1 MSRRR
6 LAAALF
12 FSAVIVAVLGVIV
25 YTEQMNA
32 TQMASV
38 WVVTH
43 DVVAGTPFSANNVQ
57 LVEVRS
63 GSGDF
68 NFEVEGPST
77 FHALFV
83 RSLTTNDILRSDD
96 LIAAS
101 AESQVAITVEDAPPL
116 APGDDIDVYAAVSTG
131 QQVLV
136 GHDLVVNTV
145 SGSSITILVPVA
157 DEPAWIAIGASNV
170 ALHAAMT
177 VPGAQL
183 APSPLSADTAI
194 NILCG
199 AACGGL
205 SGSASAP

>member
-12 FSAVIVAVLGVIV
+12 FSAVILAVLGVIV

-43 DVVAGTPFSANNVQ
+43 DVVAGTPFSSNNVQ

-68 NFEVEGPST
+68 NFEVEGPSA

-116 APGDDIDVYAAVSTG
+116 APGNDIDVYAAVSTG

-145 SGSSITILVPVA
+145 SGSSITVLVPVA

-205 SGSASAP
+205 SGGASAP

>member
-12 FSAVIVAVLGVIV
+12 FSAVIAAVLGVIV

-43 DVVAGTPFSANNVQ
+43 DVVAGTPFSSNNVE

-68 NFEVEGPST
+68 NFEVDGPST

-116 APGDDIDVYAAVSTG
+116 APGENIDIYAAVPTG

-145 SGSSITILVPVA
+145 SGGSITVLVPVA
-157 DEPAWIAIGASNV
+157 DEPAWIAIGASNI
-170 ALHAAMT
+170 ALHVAMT
-177 VPGAQL
+177 VPGSQL
-183 APSPLSADTAI
+183 APPPLSANTAI

-205 SGSASAP
+205 SGSTTTP

>member
-145 SGSSITILVPVA
+145 SGSSITVLVPVA

-177 VPGAQL
+177 VPGAEL

-205 SGSASAP
+205 SGSANAP

>member
-1 MSRRR
+1 MSLEE

-12 FSAVIVAVLGVIV
+12 FSAVIVVVLGVIV

-43 DVVAGTPFSANNVQ
+43 NVVAGTPFSANNVQ
-57 LVEVRS
+57 LVQVRS

-68 NFEVEGPST
+68 NFEVDGPST

-116 APGDDIDVYAAVSTG
+116 APGDDHRRLRGCLDWSTG
-131 QQVLV
+131 TGRSRPGGEHGIGRFHHCSWCQSPTNQR
-136 GHDLVVNTV
+136 
-145 SGSSITILVPVA
+145 GS
-157 DEPAWIAIGASNV
+157 
-170 ALHAAMT
+170 
-177 VPGAQL
+177 
-183 APSPLSADTAI
+183 PSAHRMSRCMLP
-194 NILCG
+194 
-199 AACGGL
+199 
-205 SGSASAP
+205 

>member
-145 SGSSITILVPVA
+145 SGSSITVLVPVA

-177 VPGAQL
+177 VPGAEL

-199 AACGGL
+199 AACEGL
-205 SGSASAP
+205 SGSANAP

>member
-12 FSAVIVAVLGVIV
+12 FSAVIVAVLAVIV

-43 DVVAGTPFSANNVQ
+43 NVTAGAPFSSDDVELVQ
-57 LVEVRS
+57 VRS
-63 GSGDF
+63 GAGDF
-68 NFEVEGPST
+68 NFEVEGPTT
-77 FHALFV
+77 FRALFA

-96 LIAAS
+96 LIPAS
-101 AESQVAITVEDAPPL
+101 AESQIAITVEDAPPL
-116 APGDDIDVYAAVSTG
+116 TPGDSIDVFAAVATG
-131 QQVLV
+131 QQVLI

-145 SGSSITILVPVA
+145 SGGSITVLVPIA
-157 DEPAWIAIGASNV
+157 DESAWIAIGASNTALHV
-170 ALHAAMT
+170 ALT

-183 APSPLSADTAI
+183 APSPLSAETAI
-194 NILCG
+194 DILCG
-199 AACGGL
+199 TSCGGF
-205 SGSASAP
+205 SGGATTP

>member
-145 SGSSITILVPVA
+145 SGSSITVLVPVA

-177 VPGAQL
+177 VPGAEL

-199 AACGGL
+199 GL
-205 SGSASAP
+205 SGSANAP